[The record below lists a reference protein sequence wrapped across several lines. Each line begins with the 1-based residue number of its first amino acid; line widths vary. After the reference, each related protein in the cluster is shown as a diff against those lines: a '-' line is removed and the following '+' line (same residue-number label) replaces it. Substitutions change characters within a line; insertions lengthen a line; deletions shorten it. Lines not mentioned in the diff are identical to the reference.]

1 MRTKNP
7 TSKTILWSVLAGL
20 VIGLIGCGS
29 SDGGTMPA
37 DGSMMT
43 TDSGPVY
50 STCSTTADNGMECS
64 APTCTTML
72 DSNGISVTI
81 ATPAG
86 ICMGTACVHIPVSC
100 GFTASNSCT
109 DGVCKSN

>member
-7 TSKTILWSVLAGL
+7 TSKTILWSILAGL

-29 SDGGTMPA
+29 GEGDPMTT
-37 DGSMMT
+37 DGSMAP
-43 TDSGPVY
+43 DSGVTY
-50 STCSTTADNGMECS
+50 STCATTADNGKECS

-72 DSNGISVTI
+72 NGNGISVTV

-86 ICMGTACVHIPVSC
+86 ICMEGGCVHIPMSC
-100 GFTASNSCT
+100 GFTATNSCT